1 MNTATKRKI
10 RVRCDGGE
18 PLLLAPGSELGAGGQ
33 ATVYPVP
40 GRPDRVAKIYRDPAP
55 EQELKLR
62 RMLARRP
69 AGASPMGSAAGIFA
83 WPLELLRDED
93 DRLAGLL
100 LPRVDGRLRVFELY
114 NPATRRERAPLFHHG
129 LLHRAARNLA
139 AAFDKLHEAGY
150 VVGDVNESNI
160 LVGED
165 GRVVLID
172 TDSFQVPD
180 PSSGTVYRCPVGRPE
195 FTPPELRERSFAD
208 VDRAPEH
215 DRFGLGVLVFQM
227 LMEGTHPFAGRFRGA
242 GEPPSIQ
249 ERIAAGH
256 FPYGLRAGGVLE
268 PPRTAPP
275 LQLLAPGVRDLVRR
289 CFEDGHH
296 DPAAR
301 PSAAEWRDA
310 LAAAEE
316 SLATCGRNGQHRYG
330 AHLGACPWC
339 ERARQLEGRDPFPS
353 AAAVRRGEHRH
364 RPMPV
369 LAARHRRSPAAPRPL
384 SRPAVNRTGV
394 SRGTWS
400 LPAPALDALLGTALV
415 LAPFAAIIM
424 GVSPPLVVLV
434 CGGLLVAARRLVLP
448 GTRAQWTAAVAV
460 LVLLVLARGFHVG
473 SADPGDP
480 ATPWPT
486 TPGFADPRFPPRDL
500 RAVAVGYAPEALDRA
515 PVLQDTAALLAAVAS
530 LPLPDAAGENEPE
543 YVLRFILD
551 RWGEV
556 DTESVQL
563 FPDPG
568 TYALGVFRGRLGPVE
583 FSPGELGGQFV
594 PTEMR
599 VTLRGVDGTT
609 TPDLASA
616 SWNRGTDDD
625 SPPTGVT
632 PVLQDTAALLA
643 AVASL
648 PVPDAAGKNGPE
660 YVLRFVLNTSGEVDT
675 ETVQLTPDPGT
686 YALGVFRGRLKP
698 VRFRPGQLGGHF
710 VSTEMQV
717 TLRGVDG
724 TTTPDLA
731 STSWSRVTDDAPQTL
746 DVADAEVKPQLL
758 NGSEVQ
764 ALLAEMYPPLLRD
777 AGVTGQ
783 AVMKFVVD
791 AEGAVVPGSIVVV
804 SSTHTGFAEAS
815 AAVVAAMRFSP
826 AGVRGRAVPVLVNIP
841 ISWTLERS

>member
-1 MNTATKRKI
+1 MNTATVGGI
-10 RVRCDGGE
+10 RVRCDGGGE

-40 GRPDRVAKIYRDPAP
+40 GRPDRVAKIYHHPAP

-69 AGASPMGSAAGIFA
+69 AGAALMGAGAGIFA

-93 DRLAGLL
+93 GGLAGFL
-100 LPRVDGRLRVFELY
+100 LPRVDGKLRVFELY

-301 PSAAEWRDA
+301 PSAAEWREA

-316 SLATCGRNGQHRYG
+316 ALATCARSEQHLY
-330 AHLGACPWC
+330 APHLGGCPWC

-364 RPMPV
+364 RP
-369 LAARHRRSPAAPRPL
+369 
-384 SRPAVNRTGV
+384 
-394 SRGTWS
+394 
-400 LPAPALDALLGTALV
+400 
-415 LAPFAAIIM
+415 
-424 GVSPPLVVLV
+424 
-434 CGGLLVAARRLVLP
+434 VAARAPRRQGPTVTRRPRFRALAHAGAHLRNGWLWAALLAALVGTATAVIPPLP
-448 GTRAQWTAAVAV
+448 IALVAGGLAVAGSSTSFIRHAGRWIAA
-460 LVLLVLARGFHVG
+460 LAMIVCLAFVVGQGSGTVG
-473 SADPGDP
+473 SLLEPAPPSSALELPPVSSFDPP
-480 ATPWPT
+480 PVA
-486 TPGFADPRFPPRDL
+486 FA
-500 RAVAVGYAPEALDRA
+500 YAPEALDRL
-515 PVLQDTAALLAAVAS
+515 PVLQDTATLLAAAA
-530 LPLPDAAGENEPE
+530 PLSYEDVLNDEETE
-543 YVLRFILD
+543 FQLRFVLD
-551 RWGEV
+551 SSGLV
-556 DTESVQL
+556 DLETVQL
-563 FPDPG
+563 RPMPSFYGIDM
-568 TYALGVFRGRLGPVE
+568 FRARLGPVR
-583 FSPGELGGQFV
+583 FHPGELGGRPV
-594 PTEMR
+594 RTEMR
-599 VTLRGVDGTT
+599 VPLRKVEGTVS
-609 TPDLASA
+609 PQLARA
-616 SWNRGTDDD
+616 SWNPGTDGAATA
-625 SPPTGVT
+625 TG
-632 PVLQDTAALLA
+632 PALD
-643 AVASL
+643 
-648 PVPDAAGKNGPE
+648 PWVP
-660 YVLRFVLNTSGEVDT
+660 
-675 ETVQLTPDPGT
+675 
-686 YALGVFRGRLKP
+686 
-698 VRFRPGQLGGHF
+698 
-710 VSTEMQV
+710 
-717 TLRGVDG
+717 
-724 TTTPDLA
+724 
-731 STSWSRVTDDAPQTL
+731 
-746 DVADAEVKPQLL
+746 DVADAEVKPRLV
-758 NGSEVQ
+758 NAEEVQ
-764 ALLAEMYPPLLRD
+764 ALLAETYPPLLRD
-777 AGVTGQ
+777 AGIVGQ
-783 AVMKFVVD
+783 TVMSFVIDEGGGVD
-791 AEGAVVPGSIVVV
+791 RRSIVVV
-804 SSTHTGFAEAS
+804 SATHDGFAQAS
-815 AAVVAAMRFSP
+815 ASVVAKMQFRP
-826 AGVRGRAVPVLVNIP
+826 ATVLGRTAAVRMQIP
-841 ISWTLERS
+841 ISWTLEPD